1 MVIKSADYIISCVD
15 QNQYPKDNLPIILLL
30 GRSNVGKSS
39 FINTITNR
47 KKLAYTS
54 SKPGKTLT
62 LNFYRI
68 NNQFYFVDAPGYGYA
83 SRSFDTR
90 QNFGKMIENILSNN
104 ERLKKVFLIV
114 DSRIEPTD
122 DDLLM
127 IEFLRHYN
135 HNLKVVATKSDKLS
149 KNEIFKNKNII
160 KNKLAITDD
169 DLIIFSSLNK
179 TGVADVDNEINNIL

>member
-68 NNQFYFVDAPGYGYA
+68 NNQFYFVDTPGYGYA